1 MQFLEKIKDYAPV
14 VNRIGLSLV
23 FLWFG
28 FNQLF
33 NPDYFIGYLPE
44 FLFDLD
50 FAKYFVIANGI
61 FEIIFGSLLISGYFT
76 RIAAILLGLHLLGIT
91 FHLGYGE
98 TAVRDFGLALS
109 TISIAIGG
117 ADKWCLETR
126 KKK

>member
-1 MQFLEKIKDYAPV
+1 MRFLEKIKDYAPV
-14 VNRIGLSLV
+14 VNRIGLSIV

-28 FNQLF
+28 LNQLF

-44 FLFDLD
+44 FLFDLE

-61 FEIIFGSLLISGYFT
+61 FEIIFGSLLIVGYFT
-76 RIAAILLGLHLLGIT
+76 RIAAMLLGLHLLGIT